1 MKLFAK
7 NRASAIGK
15 VLPLSEFRLMRD
27 SGTFS
32 WCDEKMKTVTDA
44 AEGLL
49 DKPLK
54 VIPLSAYRKYQEEGS
69 VNAFG
74 APFAGRL
81 DDLIRLGLAEA
92 YEGKGRFT
100 EKLVDY
106 IWAMLEESTWVLPEH
121 TGNFPARKW
130 SKVPPV
136 VGDKYRTGIELG
148 GLYRAATMA
157 LIYHLNKKAITDFSE
172 TVAKRIEYTLRERAI
187 DPYLNNTL
195 YWAGDLGGR
204 VNNWCPWNVASV
216 LLVTALIE
224 DENRIRERVV
234 EKALVHLDNFISC
247 YPPDGGCEEGPTY
260 WGAASGA
267 LFDALELIY
276 DMTGG
281 EIDLFRDPQLVAM
294 GEYLPRFC
302 ISGVRFVNFADASP
316 KAHHDP
322 CLLYRFG
329 KRCGSEIL
337 VAFAYEMA
345 KTGQTEINR
354 SFPYRTLRN
363 LTTPI
368 MDTESSTPTAAT
380 DSYFPDLKVMLLRE
394 SSDPRAGTFMAIK
407 GGHNGEMHNH
417 NDVGSFVVYR
427 GGEPVLID
435 VGVGGYTKQTFSAD
449 RYKIWSM
456 QSLYHNLPAFSGVG
470 EMQGSSYRSNDE
482 QYDPVDRSLTLSL
495 EGAYP
500 EAAGLV
506 KYERYATLKGSDVTL
521 RDKIVL
527 REEGEISLHFMTHKR
542 PEERNGA
549 LTLAEGMT
557 MYYDPR
563 LTATVEE
570 VDPVGMNTKATFGTE
585 KLYRIRLTVRARDIE
600 LCTEIKA

>member
-1 MKLFAK
+1 
-7 NRASAIGK
+7 
-15 VLPLSEFRLMRD
+15 
-27 SGTFS
+27 
-32 WCDEKMKTVTDA
+32 
-44 AEGLL
+44 
-49 DKPLK
+49 
-54 VIPLSAYRKYQEEGS
+54 
-69 VNAFG
+69 
-74 APFAGRL
+74 
-81 DDLIRLGLAEA
+81 
-92 YEGKGRFT
+92 
-100 EKLVDY
+100 
-106 IWAMLEESTWVLPEH
+106 
-121 TGNFPARKW
+121 
-130 SKVPPV
+130 
-136 VGDKYRTGIELG
+136 
-148 GLYRAATMA
+148 
-157 LIYHLNKKAITDFSE
+157 
-172 TVAKRIEYTLRERAI
+172 
-187 DPYLNNTL
+187 
-195 YWAGDLGGR
+195 
-204 VNNWCPWNVASV
+204 V

-224 DENRIRERVV
+224 DENWIRERVV
-234 EKALVHLDNFISC
+234 EKALVHLDNFINC

-322 CLLYRFG
+322 CLLRRFG
-329 KRCGSEIL
+329 EKCGSEIL
-337 VAFAYEMA
+337 VAFSYEMA

-363 LTTPI
+363 LTTPM
-368 MDTESSTPTAAT
+368 MDTEGTTPVAAT

-394 SSDPRAGTFMAIK
+394 DRDPRVGTFMAIK
-407 GGHNGEMHNH
+407 GGTNGEMHNH

-435 VGVGGYTKQTFSAD
+435 VGVGGYTRQTFSAD

-456 QSLYHNLPAFSGVG
+456 QSLYHNLPAFSGIG
-470 EMQGSSYRSNDE
+470 EMQGSGYRSANELYNPD
-482 QYDPVDRSLTLSL
+482 DRSLTLSL

-500 EAAGLV
+500 KEAGLL
-506 KYERYATLKGSDVTL
+506 KYERYATLKGSDVSIK
-521 RDKIVL
+521 DKVEL
-527 REEGEISLHFMTHKR
+527 VSEGEISFHFMTHRR
-542 PEERNGA
+542 PEVKEGS

-557 MYYDPR
+557 MHYDQR

-585 KLYRIRLTVRARDIE
+585 KLYRIRLTVRAKEIE
-600 LCTEIKA
+600 VLTEIKANKGEEK